1 MLTPLARPLAL
12 APLIYGRF
20 YGSAISHDCCGT
32 PVPPTQ
38 SAEALCANIAGT
50 RGRELGVA
58 SHLGIELAE
67 YDKRIRTFIPD
78 YEEMLEVAAAAVP
91 SSTRSMIDLGTGTG
105 ALAARCLQRKP
116 RAKVLGIDAD
126 PEMLKLAAR
135 RLGSRA
141 RLQCGSFTRASLPAC
156 DAVVASFA
164 LHHIRERS
172 AKARLYRRIRV
183 ALRKHGV
190 FISVDCHPADSPALG
205 RQQREAWKSHLLAS
219 YTRKEAGGLLAAWA
233 REDTYVPLETEL
245 ALFRRGGLK
254 TEVLWRKGAFAVLLG
269 LP

>member
-1 MLTPLARPLAL
+1 M
-12 APLIYGRF
+12 
-20 YGSAISHDCCGT
+20 
-32 PVPPTQ
+32 
-38 SAEALCANIAGT
+38 
-50 RGRELGVA
+50 GVA
-58 SHLGIELAE
+58 SHLGIKLAE
-67 YDKRIRTFIPD
+67 YDQRIRTFIPE
-78 YEEMLEVAAAAVP
+78 YEEMLGVAAAAVP
-91 SSTRSMIDLGTGTG
+91 NAARSMVDLGTGTG
-105 ALAARCLQRKP
+105 ALAARCLQRAP

-219 YTRKEAGGLLAAWA
+219 YSRKEASGLLAAWA

-269 LP
+269 LR